1 MKTEIEKLAEKIL
14 HHKELYYNGEPEI
27 SDAEYDEL
35 ELKLKKLNPKHP
47 VLQIVGS
54 VAKSSEKVFH
64 EKKML
69 SLDKTYDVKDL
80 EKWMG
85 TEDLVSTF
93 KIDGSSCSLIYENGL
108 LIQAKTRGDG
118 SVGENVTAKILW
130 IDEIPKV
137 IKELNPLEIRGEIY
151 CTEENFVELSD
162 QMEKRRLE
170 RPTSQRNIVAGFLGR
185 KDHLELCKFLSFKAF
200 EIISPN
206 LNFKFEKE
214 KFDWMKS
221 EHFPIPNF
229 EIHRSNQSLKKVLDE
244 AQDFIVNGHYMID
257 GLVFTYNRIKLHD
270 ELGETAHH
278 PRYKLA
284 FKFKGEA
291 KSTKILK
298 IQWSVSRNG
307 ILTPVAIIEPTVIS
321 GATITNVTLHNYGM
335 VKVHQLKKDDE
346 IEVIR
351 SGEVIPKFLRV
362 IKSSDQKFT
371 IPSQCPSCGQEI
383 EKRDIRLYCLN
394 SKCPEKLHADI
405 LNFIQKIEIEDL
417 SEKRLKEMMDKNLV
431 KDIPSLYKLRFEDL
445 LELDKVKETLATKIL
460 NNIEKTKNVDLIV
473 FLSAL
478 GIAGG
483 AYNKCEKIVSNGFN
497 TIDKIQNLT
506 LEQLLTIE
514 GFAEKSATDFLAS
527 LKLKKKL
534 INELIEQGFTF
545 KKKKLESHKLENI
558 KVCITGELSAK
569 RSDIEKQIKNNGGIV
584 VSSVTKQTNYLLTNE
599 IDSTSSKFKKAQEL
613 GTKIISEKEFN
624 KLFLE

>member
-14 HHKELYYNGEPEI
+14 RHKELYYRGEPEI
-27 SDAEYDEL
+27 SDSEYDQL
-35 ELKLKKLNPKHP
+35 EEKLKKLNPNHP
-47 VLQIVGS
+47 VLKIVGS
-54 VAKSSEKVFH
+54 ITKSSEKVFH

-69 SLDKTYDVKDL
+69 SLDKTYDISDL

-85 TEDLVSTF
+85 EEELVSTF
-93 KIDGSSCSLIYENGL
+93 KIDGSSCSLIYENGA

-130 IDEIPKV
+130 IEEVPKL
-137 IKELNPLEIRGEIY
+137 IKEQNKIEVRGEVF

-162 QMEKRRLE
+162 EMEKRKLE

-185 KDHLELCKFLSFKAF
+185 KDHLELCKYLSFKAF
-200 EIISPN
+200 EVISPQI
-206 LNFKFEKE
+206 NFQLEKE
-214 KFDWMKS
+214 KFEWMKI
-221 EHFPIPNF
+221 ENFPIPNY
-229 EIHRSNQSLKKVLDE
+229 EIHKNAQSIQKVLDE
-244 AQDFIVNGHYMID
+244 AQDFIVDGHYMID

-291 KSTKILK
+291 KSTKIIK

-371 IPSQCPSCGQEI
+371 IPHQCPSCGQEI
-383 EKRDIRLYCLN
+383 EKKDIRLYCKNAL
-394 SKCPEKLHADI
+394 CPEKVHADI

-417 SEKRLKEMMDKNLV
+417 SEKRLKEMMDKQLV
-431 KDIPSLYKLRFEDL
+431 KDIPSLYKLKFDDL
-445 LELDKVKETLATKIL
+445 LELDKVKETLANKIL

-497 TIDKIQNLT
+497 TIDKILNLT
-506 LEQLLTIE
+506 IDDLLTIE
-514 GFAEKSATDFLAS
+514 GFAEKSATDFIAS
-527 LKLKKKL
+527 LKFKKKL
-534 INELIEQGFTF
+534 INDLIDQGFTF
-545 KKKKLESHKLENI
+545 KKKKLQSHRLENI

-569 RSDIEKQIKNNGGIV
+569 RSEIEKQIKNNGGII
-584 VSSVTKQTNYLLTNE
+584 VSSVTTQTNYLLTNE
-599 IDSTSSKFKKAQEL
+599 KESSSSKFKKAKEL
-613 GTKIISEKEFN
+613 GTPIISEKDFT
-624 KLFLE
+624 KTFLE